1 MWVIPSLIV
10 MMVCLTKLGV
20 FLVYE
25 RLALLIYYIGLIVY
39 FICVL
44 VFWVDYFFNVWIIII
59 AIVSTVTYF
68 ILLLSD
74 MSDWTREKE
83 GRYWQVAF

>member
-1 MWVIPSLIV
+1 M
-10 MMVCLTKLGV
+10 
-20 FLVYE
+20 YE

-83 GRYWQVAF
+83 GRYWQVAFEYLDQDVVQ